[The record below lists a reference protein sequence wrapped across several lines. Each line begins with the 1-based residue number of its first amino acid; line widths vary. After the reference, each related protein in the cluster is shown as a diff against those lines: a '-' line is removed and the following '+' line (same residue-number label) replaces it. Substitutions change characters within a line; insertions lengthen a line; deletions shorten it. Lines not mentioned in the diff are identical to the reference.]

1 MPNDTRFVDK
11 GVRGYTRSKITSYFI
26 SLLEEIH
33 EFLSVC
39 FDRQENKSKVVE
51 KSILKIESLAPK
63 QLQAFFSPSQE
74 NWQNRRKDCICQDA
88 RLFMMDRN
96 VNYSVEYHN

>member
-11 GVRGYTRSKITSYFI
+11 GVRGYTRSKITSYFN
-26 SLLEEIH
+26 SLLDEIH

-51 KSILKIESLAPK
+51 KSILKIESLSPK
-63 QLQAFFSPSQE
+63 QLQAFFPPPK
-74 NWQNRRKDCICQDA
+74 RTGRTDGRTVFA
-88 RLFMMDRN
+88 RMPD
-96 VNYSVEYHN
+96 YS